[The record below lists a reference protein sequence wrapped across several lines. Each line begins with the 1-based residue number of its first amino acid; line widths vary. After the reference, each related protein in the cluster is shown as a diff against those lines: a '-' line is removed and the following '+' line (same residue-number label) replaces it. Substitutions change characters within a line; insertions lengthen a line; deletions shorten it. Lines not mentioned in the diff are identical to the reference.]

1 MFIIIFVKFI
11 QRYRNIIM
19 KSKIFIMTAA
29 AILAL
34 FSCNDRSN
42 YQSDNSGQ
50 NGNDNHDQDTTQV
63 PPIDSTLAF
72 NPNDLPEEPLFEIY
86 TTEGTITIMLY
97 KDTPLHRDNFV
108 KLASERFYDSL
119 LFHRVIHNFMIQTGD
134 PLTKDPANKP
144 SYGTGGPGYTIP
156 AEILPNHTHKKGALA
171 AARKGDTA
179 NPQRESSG
187 SQFYIVHNPDYCSHL
202 DGQYTVFGET
212 LDGFDVIDRIASAQ
226 TDSRDCPVND
236 IRIISIMPII

>member
-1 MFIIIFVKFI
+1 
-11 QRYRNIIM
+11 M

-50 NGNDNHDQDTTQV
+50 NGNGNHDQDTTQV

-119 LFHRVIHNFMIQTGD
+119 LFHRVIYNFMIQTGD
-134 PLTKDPANKP
+134 PLTKDPANK
-144 SYGTGGPGYTIP
+144 SFYGTGGPAQPERATPPIRKENHP
-156 AEILPNHTHKKGALA
+156 AP
-171 AARKGDTA
+171 
-179 NPQRESSG
+179 SST
-187 SQFYIVHNPDYCSHL
+187 SS
-202 DGQYTVFGET
+202 T
-212 LDGFDVIDRIASAQ
+212 
-226 TDSRDCPVND
+226 
-236 IRIISIMPII
+236 IRITAPILTGNTPYSARPWTALTS

>member
-1 MFIIIFVKFI
+1 
-11 QRYRNIIM
+11 M

-50 NGNDNHDQDTTQV
+50 NGNGNHDQDTTQV

-119 LFHRVIHNFMIQTGD
+119 LFHRVIYNFMIQTGA
-134 PLTKDPANKP
+134 PATP
-144 SYGTGGPGYTIP
+144 SRPKFCRTIP
-156 AEILPNHTHKKGALA
+156 TRKEPLPQPERATPPI
-171 AARKGDTA
+171 RKGNHPAPSSTSSTTRITA
-179 NPQRESSG
+179 PILTDNTP
-187 SQFYIVHNPDYCSHL
+187 Y
-202 DGQYTVFGET
+202 
-212 LDGFDVIDRIASAQ
+212 SARPW
-226 TDSRDCPVND
+226 TALMS
-236 IRIISIMPII
+236 

>member
-1 MFIIIFVKFI
+1 
-11 QRYRNIIM
+11 M

-50 NGNDNHDQDTTQV
+50 NGNGNHDQDTTQV

-72 NPNDLPEEPLFEIY
+72 NPNDLPEEPLFKIY

-119 LFHRVIHNFMIQTGD
+119 LFHRVIYNFMIQTGD

-144 SYGTGGPGYTIP
+144 SETPSQKIRPTSPSMAPAAPATPSRPKFCRTIP
-156 AEILPNHTHKKGALA
+156 TRKEPLPQPERATPPIRKENHPAPSSTSSTTRITAPILTDNTPYSARPWTALM
-171 AARKGDTA
+171 
-179 NPQRESSG
+179 S
-187 SQFYIVHNPDYCSHL
+187 
-202 DGQYTVFGET
+202 
-212 LDGFDVIDRIASAQ
+212 
-226 TDSRDCPVND
+226 
-236 IRIISIMPII
+236 

>member
-1 MFIIIFVKFI
+1 
-11 QRYRNIIM
+11 
-19 KSKIFIMTAA
+19 MTAA

-50 NGNDNHDQDTTQV
+50 NGNGNHDQDTTQV

-119 LFHRVIHNFMIQTGD
+119 LFHRVIYNFMTSQKIRPTS
-134 PLTKDPANKP
+134 PSMAPAAPATP
-144 SYGTGGPGYTIP
+144 SRPKFCRTIP
-156 AEILPNHTHKKGALA
+156 TRKVPLPQPERATPPIRKENHPAPSSTSSTIRMSAPVLTGNTPYSARPWTALM
-171 AARKGDTA
+171 
-179 NPQRESSG
+179 S
-187 SQFYIVHNPDYCSHL
+187 
-202 DGQYTVFGET
+202 
-212 LDGFDVIDRIASAQ
+212 
-226 TDSRDCPVND
+226 
-236 IRIISIMPII
+236 

>member
-50 NGNDNHDQDTTQV
+50 NGNGNHDQDTTQV

-119 LFHRVIHNFMIQTGD
+119 LT
-134 PLTKDPANKP
+134 P
-144 SYGTGGPGYTIP
+144 SRPKFCRTIP
-156 AEILPNHTHKKGALA
+156 TRKEPLPQPERATPPI
-171 AARKGDTA
+171 RKGNHPAPSSTSSTTRITA
-179 NPQRESSG
+179 PILTDNTP
-187 SQFYIVHNPDYCSHL
+187 Y
-202 DGQYTVFGET
+202 
-212 LDGFDVIDRIASAQ
+212 SARPW
-226 TDSRDCPVND
+226 TALMS
-236 IRIISIMPII
+236 

>member
-1 MFIIIFVKFI
+1 
-11 QRYRNIIM
+11 M

-50 NGNDNHDQDTTQV
+50 NGNGNHDQDTTQV

-119 LFHRVIHNFMIQTGD
+119 LFHRVI
-134 PLTKDPANKP
+134 
-144 SYGTGGPGYTIP
+144 
-156 AEILPNHTHKKGALA
+156 
-171 AARKGDTA
+171 
-179 NPQRESSG
+179 
-187 SQFYIVHNPDYCSHL
+187 
-202 DGQYTVFGET
+202 
-212 LDGFDVIDRIASAQ
+212 
-226 TDSRDCPVND
+226 
-236 IRIISIMPII
+236 